1 MGFAG
6 LIRFFHFKPEVFP
19 MSLKP
24 VLLSTTLAGLLAS
37 AAGATPVTLYD
48 LFSLNRL
55 ANMGGQL
62 LVSALRGVADLRYAH
77 MEIRPLDGRM
87 ILTGLELSPYE
98 QPDCLVTLD
107 RAVIT
112 TAPLDQIA
120 YGALD
125 IDVMGAEMSEGCFS
139 ASELS
144 DMAEAG
150 ITRFALDR
158 GEIRLEYD
166 YASAALTVDAQGVS
180 EGLAE
185 MRAHVA
191 FDYFAVNFDAEEP
204 VADLAYAEIELTDRG
219 IWSALGTQIP
229 PAMLSS
235 DVLVPMLVGELL
247 PQWRDPT
254 VPLPTPSEPPT
265 EGKGGEGSG
274 YTPPPSRSI
283 VPLNSSEVNAAY
295 DVIEAG
301 VAAFLAF
308 AESPGTLRL
317 EVTPEAPVRLS
328 EDHFEDFALF
338 VADLAPA
345 LLTDADRPD
354 TRLTREDGDLI
365 ADWVAGGDVPFSD
378 GDILRLSHAL
388 LSGVGVPRNPE
399 RAMELLTPLL
409 EAGHA
414 EALEMALETLDALDP
429 AFAYR
434 LAREAAAS
442 GDRMAFAQLDRLE
455 ALLPMGEVIALQE
468 ETGDRPEFDGTEAA
482 RALRARAEAALTGL
496 GAPRRYTV
504 AYFYGLLALA
514 SGDMASASIV
524 NELEAM
530 ADRMEEEDAERWLG
544 LLGQVND
551 HASEEW
557 FAVQAPATLSP
568 APSDQ

>member
-1 MGFAG
+1 MSA
-6 LIRFFHFKPEVFP
+6 KP
-19 MSLKP
+19 L
-24 VLLSTTLAGLLAS
+24 LLSTTLAGLLAS

-77 MEIRPLDGRM
+77 MDIRPLDGRM

-125 IDVMGAEMSEGCFS
+125 IDVMGAEMSAGCFS
-139 ASELS
+139 ASERR

-180 EGLAE
+180 EGMAE

-219 IWSALGTQIP
+219 IWSALGAQIP
-229 PAMLSS
+229 PAMLSP

-247 PQWRDPT
+247 PQWRDPS
-254 VPLPTPSEPPT
+254 VPLPTPEPAPAPSD
-265 EGKGGEGSG
+265 GKGDENPATPASPA
-274 YTPPPSRSI
+274 PPPANA
-283 VPLNSSEVNAAY
+283 PELDAAY
-295 DVIEAG
+295 EVIEAG
-301 VAAFLAF
+301 VAAFVAF
-308 AESPGTLRL
+308 AETPGTLRL
-317 EVTPEAPVRLS
+317 EFTPEAPVRLT

-354 TRLTREDGDLI
+354 MRLTREDGDLI
-365 ADWVAGGDVPFSD
+365 AAWVAGGDVPFSD

-434 LAREAAAS
+434 IAREAAAA

-455 ALLPMGEVIALQE
+455 ALVPLGDVIALQE
-468 ETGDRPEFDGTEAA
+468 ETGDLPDFDGTEAA
-482 RALRARAEAALTGL
+482 RELRGRAEAALTGL

>member
-1 MGFAG
+1 
-6 LIRFFHFKPEVFP
+6 

-24 VLLSTTLAGLLAS
+24 LLLSTTLAGLLAS

-77 MEIRPLDGRM
+77 MDIRPLDGRM

-125 IDVMGAEMSEGCFS
+125 IDVMGAEMSEGCFN
-139 ASELS
+139 ASERR

-219 IWSALGTQIP
+219 VWSALGAQIP
-229 PAMLSS
+229 PAMLSP
-235 DVLVPMLVGELL
+235 DVLVPMLVGEVL
-247 PQWRDPT
+247 PQWRDPS
-254 VPLPTPSEPPT
+254 VPLPTPEPAPAPSD
-265 EGKGGEGSG
+265 GKGDENPA
-274 YTPPPSRSI
+274 TPATPAPPP
-283 VPLNSSEVNAAY
+283 VNAPELDAAY

-317 EVTPEAPVRLS
+317 EFTPEAPVRLT

-365 ADWVAGGDVPFSD
+365 SDWVAGGDVPFSD

-434 LAREAAAS
+434 IAREAAAA

-455 ALLPMGEVIALQE
+455 ALVPMGDVIALQE
-468 ETGDRPEFDGTEAA
+468 ETGDRPEFDGTEPA

-524 NELEAM
+524 NELETM

>member
-1 MGFAG
+1 
-6 LIRFFHFKPEVFP
+6 

-77 MEIRPLDGRM
+77 MDIRPLDGRM

-139 ASELS
+139 ASERR

-219 IWSALGTQIP
+219 VWSALGAQIP
-229 PAMLSS
+229 PAMLSP
-235 DVLVPMLVGELL
+235 DVLVPMLVGEVL
-247 PQWRDPT
+247 PQWRDPS
-254 VPLPTPSEPPT
+254 VPLPTPEPAPAPSD
-265 EGKGGEGSG
+265 GKGDENPA
-274 YTPPPSRSI
+274 TPATPAPPP
-283 VPLNSSEVNAAY
+283 VNAPELDAAY

-317 EVTPEAPVRLS
+317 EFTPEAPVRLT

-365 ADWVAGGDVPFSD
+365 SDWVAGGDVPFSD

-414 EALEMALETLDALDP
+414 AALEMALETLDALDP

-434 LAREAAAS
+434 IAREAAAA

-455 ALLPMGEVIALQE
+455 ALVPMGDVIALQE
-468 ETGDRPEFDGTEAA
+468 ETGDRPEFDGTEPA

-524 NELEAM
+524 NELETM

>member
-1 MGFAG
+1 MSA
-6 LIRFFHFKPEVFP
+6 KP
-19 MSLKP
+19 L
-24 VLLSTTLAGLLAS
+24 LLSTTLAGLLAT

-77 MEIRPLDGRM
+77 MDIRPLDGRM

-125 IDVMGAEMSEGCFS
+125 IDVMGAEMSAGCFS
-139 ASELS
+139 ASERR

-180 EGLAE
+180 EGMAE

-219 IWSALGTQIP
+219 IWSALGAQIP
-229 PAMLSS
+229 PAMLSP

-247 PQWRDPT
+247 PQWRDPS
-254 VPLPTPSEPPT
+254 VPLPTPEPAPAPSD
-265 EGKGGEGSG
+265 GKGDENPATPASPA
-274 YTPPPSRSI
+274 PPPANA
-283 VPLNSSEVNAAY
+283 PELDAAY
-295 DVIEAG
+295 EVIEAG
-301 VAAFLAF
+301 VAAFVAF
-308 AESPGTLRL
+308 AETPGTLRL
-317 EVTPEAPVRLS
+317 EFTPEAPVRLT

-354 TRLTREDGDLI
+354 MRLTREDGDLI
-365 ADWVAGGDVPFSD
+365 AAWVAGGDVPFSD

-434 LAREAAAS
+434 IAREAAAA

-455 ALLPMGEVIALQE
+455 ALVPLGDVIALQE
-468 ETGDRPEFDGTEAA
+468 ETGDLPDFDGTEAA
-482 RALRARAEAALTGL
+482 RELRGRAEAALTGL

>member
-1 MGFAG
+1 
-6 LIRFFHFKPEVFP
+6 

-77 MEIRPLDGRM
+77 MDIRPLDGRM

-139 ASELS
+139 ASERR

-219 IWSALGTQIP
+219 VWSALGAQIP
-229 PAMLSS
+229 PAMLSP
-235 DVLVPMLVGELL
+235 DVLVPMLVGEVL
-247 PQWRDPT
+247 PQWRDPS
-254 VPLPTPSEPPT
+254 VPLPTPEPAPAPSD
-265 EGKGGEGSG
+265 GKGDENPA
-274 YTPPPSRSI
+274 TPATPAPPP
-283 VPLNSSEVNAAY
+283 VNAPELDAAY

-317 EVTPEAPVRLS
+317 EFTPEAPVRLT

-365 ADWVAGGDVPFSD
+365 AAWVAGGDVPFSD

-434 LAREAAAS
+434 IAREAAAA

-455 ALLPMGEVIALQE
+455 ALVPMGDVIALQE
-468 ETGDRPEFDGTEAA
+468 ETGDRPEFDGTEPA

>member
-1 MGFAG
+1 
-6 LIRFFHFKPEVFP
+6 

-24 VLLSTTLAGLLAS
+24 LLLSTTLAGLLAS

-77 MEIRPLDGRM
+77 MDIRPLDGRM

-139 ASELS
+139 ASERR

-219 IWSALGTQIP
+219 VWSALGAQIP
-229 PAMLSS
+229 PAMLSP

-247 PQWRDPT
+247 PQWRDPS
-254 VPLPTPSEPPT
+254 VPLPTPEPAPAPSD
-265 EGKGGEGSG
+265 GKGDENPA
-274 YTPPPSRSI
+274 TPATPAPPP
-283 VPLNSSEVNAAY
+283 VNAPELDAAY

-317 EVTPEAPVRLS
+317 EFTPEAPVRLT

-365 ADWVAGGDVPFSD
+365 AAWVAGGDVPFSD

-434 LAREAAAS
+434 IAREAAAA

-455 ALLPMGEVIALQE
+455 ALVPMGDVIALQE
-468 ETGDRPEFDGTEAA
+468 ETGDRPEFDGTEPA

-524 NELEAM
+524 NELETM

>member
-1 MGFAG
+1 MSA
-6 LIRFFHFKPEVFP
+6 KP
-19 MSLKP
+19 L
-24 VLLSTTLAGLLAS
+24 LLSTTLAGLLAT

-77 MEIRPLDGRM
+77 MDIRPLDGRM

-125 IDVMGAEMSEGCFS
+125 IDVMGAEMSAGCFS
-139 ASELS
+139 ASERR

-180 EGLAE
+180 EGMAE

-219 IWSALGTQIP
+219 IWSALGAQIP
-229 PAMLSS
+229 PAMLSP

-247 PQWRDPT
+247 PQWRDPS
-254 VPLPTPSEPPT
+254 VPLPTPEPAPAPSD
-265 EGKGGEGSG
+265 GKGDENPATPASPA
-274 YTPPPSRSI
+274 PPPANA
-283 VPLNSSEVNAAY
+283 PELDAAY
-295 DVIEAG
+295 EVIEAG
-301 VAAFLAF
+301 VAAFVAF
-308 AESPGTLRL
+308 AETPGTLRL
-317 EVTPEAPVRLS
+317 EFTPEAPVRLT

-354 TRLTREDGDLI
+354 MRLTREDGDLI
-365 ADWVAGGDVPFSD
+365 AAWVAGGDVPFSD

-434 LAREAAAS
+434 IAREAAAA

-455 ALLPMGEVIALQE
+455 ALVPLGDVIALQE
-468 ETGDRPEFDGTEAA
+468 ETGDLPEFDGTEAA
-482 RALRARAEAALTGL
+482 RELRGRAEAALTGL

-514 SGDMASASIV
+514 WGDMASASIV

>member
-1 MGFAG
+1 MSA
-6 LIRFFHFKPEVFP
+6 KP
-19 MSLKP
+19 L
-24 VLLSTTLAGLLAS
+24 LLSTTLAGLLAS

-77 MEIRPLDGRM
+77 MDIRPLDGRM

-125 IDVMGAEMSEGCFS
+125 IDVMGAEMSAGCFS
-139 ASELS
+139 ASERR

-180 EGLAE
+180 EGMAE

-219 IWSALGTQIP
+219 IWSALGAQIP
-229 PAMLSS
+229 PAMLSP

-247 PQWRDPT
+247 PQWRDPS
-254 VPLPTPSEPPT
+254 VPLPTPEPAPAPSD
-265 EGKGGEGSG
+265 GKGDENPATPASPA
-274 YTPPPSRSI
+274 PPPANA
-283 VPLNSSEVNAAY
+283 PELDAAY
-295 DVIEAG
+295 EVIEAG
-301 VAAFLAF
+301 VAAFVAF
-308 AESPGTLRL
+308 AETPGTLRL
-317 EVTPEAPVRLS
+317 EFTPEAPVRLT

-345 LLTDADRPD
+345 PLTDADRPD
-354 TRLTREDGDLI
+354 MRLTREDGDLI
-365 ADWVAGGDVPFSD
+365 AAWVAGGDVPFSD

-434 LAREAAAS
+434 IAREAAAA

-455 ALLPMGEVIALQE
+455 ALVPLGDVIALQE
-468 ETGDRPEFDGTEAA
+468 ETGDLPEFDGTEAA
-482 RALRARAEAALTGL
+482 RELRGRAEAALTGL

>member
-1 MGFAG
+1 
-6 LIRFFHFKPEVFP
+6 

-77 MEIRPLDGRM
+77 MDIRPLDGRM

-139 ASELS
+139 ASERR

-219 IWSALGTQIP
+219 VWSALGAQIP
-229 PAMLSS
+229 PAMLSP
-235 DVLVPMLVGELL
+235 DVLVPMLVGEVL
-247 PQWRDPT
+247 PQWRDPS
-254 VPLPTPSEPPT
+254 VPLPTPEPAPAPSD
-265 EGKGGEGSG
+265 GKGDENPA
-274 YTPPPSRSI
+274 TPATPAPPP
-283 VPLNSSEVNAAY
+283 VNAPELDAAY

-317 EVTPEAPVRLS
+317 EFTPEAPVRLT

-365 ADWVAGGDVPFSD
+365 AAWVAGGDVPFSD

-434 LAREAAAS
+434 IAREAAAA

-455 ALLPMGEVIALQE
+455 ALVPMGDVIALQE
-468 ETGDRPEFDGTEAA
+468 ETGDRPEFDGTEPA

-524 NELEAM
+524 NELETM

>member
-1 MGFAG
+1 
-6 LIRFFHFKPEVFP
+6 

-24 VLLSTTLAGLLAS
+24 LLLSTTLAGLLAS

-77 MEIRPLDGRM
+77 MDIRPLDGRM

-139 ASELS
+139 ASERR

-219 IWSALGTQIP
+219 VWSALGAQIP
-229 PAMLSS
+229 PAMLSP
-235 DVLVPMLVGELL
+235 DVLVPMLVGEVL
-247 PQWRDPT
+247 PQWRDPS
-254 VPLPTPSEPPT
+254 VPLPTPEPAPAPSD
-265 EGKGGEGSG
+265 GKGDENPA
-274 YTPPPSRSI
+274 TPATPAPPP
-283 VPLNSSEVNAAY
+283 VNAPELDAAY

-317 EVTPEAPVRLS
+317 EFTPEAPVRLT

-365 ADWVAGGDVPFSD
+365 SDWVAGGDVPFSD

-434 LAREAAAS
+434 IAREAAAA

-455 ALLPMGEVIALQE
+455 ALVPMGDVIALQE
-468 ETGDRPEFDGTEAA
+468 ETGDRPEFDGTEPA

-524 NELEAM
+524 NELETM

>member
-1 MGFAG
+1 MSA
-6 LIRFFHFKPEVFP
+6 KP
-19 MSLKP
+19 L
-24 VLLSTTLAGLLAS
+24 LLSTTLAGLLAS

-77 MEIRPLDGRM
+77 MDIRPLDGRM

-125 IDVMGAEMSEGCFS
+125 IDVMGAEMSAGCFS
-139 ASELS
+139 ASERR

-180 EGLAE
+180 EGMAE

-219 IWSALGTQIP
+219 IWSALGAQIP
-229 PAMLSS
+229 PAMLSP

-247 PQWRDPT
+247 PQWRDPS
-254 VPLPTPSEPPT
+254 VPLPTPEPAPAPSD
-265 EGKGGEGSG
+265 GKGDENPATPASPA
-274 YTPPPSRSI
+274 PPPANA
-283 VPLNSSEVNAAY
+283 PELDAAY
-295 DVIEAG
+295 EVIEAG
-301 VAAFLAF
+301 VAAFVAF
-308 AESPGTLRL
+308 AETPGTLRL
-317 EVTPEAPVRLS
+317 EFTPEAPVRLT

-354 TRLTREDGDLI
+354 MRLTREDGDLI
-365 ADWVAGGDVPFSD
+365 AAWVAGGDVPFSD

-434 LAREAAAS
+434 IAREAAAA

-455 ALLPMGEVIALQE
+455 ALVPLGDVIALQE
-468 ETGDRPEFDGTEAA
+468 ETGDLPEFDGTEAA
-482 RALRARAEAALTGL
+482 RELRGRAEAALTGL

>member
-1 MGFAG
+1 
-6 LIRFFHFKPEVFP
+6 

-77 MEIRPLDGRM
+77 MDIRPLDGRM

-125 IDVMGAEMSEGCFS
+125 IDVMGAEMSEGCFN
-139 ASELS
+139 ASERR

-219 IWSALGTQIP
+219 VWSALGAQIP
-229 PAMLSS
+229 PAMLSP
-235 DVLVPMLVGELL
+235 DVLVPMLVGEVL
-247 PQWRDPT
+247 PQWRDPS
-254 VPLPTPSEPPT
+254 VPLPTPEPAPAPSD
-265 EGKGGEGSG
+265 GKGDENPATPATP
-274 YTPPPSRSI
+274 TPPP
-283 VPLNSSEVNAAY
+283 VNAPELDAAY

-317 EVTPEAPVRLS
+317 EFTPEAPVRLT

-365 ADWVAGGDVPFSD
+365 SDWVAGGDVPFSD

-434 LAREAAAS
+434 IAREAAAA

-455 ALLPMGEVIALQE
+455 ALVPMGDVIALQE
-468 ETGDRPEFDGTEAA
+468 ETGDRPEFDGTEPA

-524 NELEAM
+524 NELETM

>member
-1 MGFAG
+1 
-6 LIRFFHFKPEVFP
+6 

-24 VLLSTTLAGLLAS
+24 LLLSTTLAGLLAT

-77 MEIRPLDGRM
+77 MDIRPLDGRM

-139 ASELS
+139 ASERR

-219 IWSALGTQIP
+219 VWSALGAQIP
-229 PAMLSS
+229 PAMLSP
-235 DVLVPMLVGELL
+235 DVLVPMLVGEVL
-247 PQWRDPT
+247 PQWRDPS
-254 VPLPTPSEPPT
+254 VPLPTPEPAPAPSD
-265 EGKGGEGSG
+265 GKGDENPA
-274 YTPPPSRSI
+274 TPATPAPPP
-283 VPLNSSEVNAAY
+283 VNAPELDAAY

-317 EVTPEAPVRLS
+317 EFTPEAPVRLT

-365 ADWVAGGDVPFSD
+365 SDWVAGGDVPFSD

-434 LAREAAAS
+434 IAREAAAA

-455 ALLPMGEVIALQE
+455 ALVPMGDVIALQE
-468 ETGDRPEFDGTEAA
+468 ETGDRPEFDGTEPA

-524 NELEAM
+524 NELETM

>member
-1 MGFAG
+1 
-6 LIRFFHFKPEVFP
+6 

-77 MEIRPLDGRM
+77 MDIRPLDGRM

-139 ASELS
+139 ASERR

-219 IWSALGTQIP
+219 VWSALGAQIP
-229 PAMLSS
+229 PAMLSP

-247 PQWRDPT
+247 PQWRDPS
-254 VPLPTPSEPPT
+254 VPLPTPEPAPAPSD
-265 EGKGGEGSG
+265 GKGDENPA
-274 YTPPPSRSI
+274 TPATPAPPP
-283 VPLNSSEVNAAY
+283 VNAPELDAAY

-317 EVTPEAPVRLS
+317 EFTPEAPVRLT

-365 ADWVAGGDVPFSD
+365 SDWVAGGDVPFSD

-434 LAREAAAS
+434 IAREAAAA

-455 ALLPMGEVIALQE
+455 ALVPMGDVIALQE
-468 ETGDRPEFDGTEAA
+468 ETGDRPEFDGTEPA

>member
-1 MGFAG
+1 
-6 LIRFFHFKPEVFP
+6 

-24 VLLSTTLAGLLAS
+24 VLLSTSLAGLLAS

-77 MEIRPLDGRM
+77 MDIRPLDGRM

-125 IDVMGAEMSEGCFS
+125 IDVMGAEMSEGCFN
-139 ASELS
+139 ASERR

-219 IWSALGTQIP
+219 VWSALGAQIP
-229 PAMLSS
+229 PAMLSP
-235 DVLVPMLVGELL
+235 DVLVPMLVGEVL
-247 PQWRDPT
+247 PQWRDPS
-254 VPLPTPSEPPT
+254 VPLPTPEPAPAPSD
-265 EGKGGEGSG
+265 GKGDENPA
-274 YTPPPSRSI
+274 TPATPAPPP
-283 VPLNSSEVNAAY
+283 VNAPELDAAY

-317 EVTPEAPVRLS
+317 EFTPEAPVRLT

-365 ADWVAGGDVPFSD
+365 SDWVAGGDVPFSD

-434 LAREAAAS
+434 IAREAAAA

-455 ALLPMGEVIALQE
+455 ALVPMGDVIALQE
-468 ETGDRPEFDGTEAA
+468 ETGDRPEFDGTEPA

>member
-1 MGFAG
+1 MSA
-6 LIRFFHFKPEVFP
+6 KP
-19 MSLKP
+19 L
-24 VLLSTTLAGLLAS
+24 LLSTTLAGLLAT

-77 MEIRPLDGRM
+77 MDIRPLDGRM

-125 IDVMGAEMSEGCFS
+125 IDVMGAEMSAGCFS
-139 ASELS
+139 ASERR

-180 EGLAE
+180 EGMAE

-219 IWSALGTQIP
+219 IWSALGAQIP
-229 PAMLSS
+229 PAMLSP

-247 PQWRDPT
+247 PQWRDPS
-254 VPLPTPSEPPT
+254 VPLPTPEPAPAPSD
-265 EGKGGEGSG
+265 GKGDENPA
-274 YTPPPSRSI
+274 TPATPAPPPANA
-283 VPLNSSEVNAAY
+283 PELDAAY
-295 DVIEAG
+295 EVIEAG
-301 VAAFLAF
+301 VAAFVAF
-308 AESPGTLRL
+308 AETPGTLRL
-317 EVTPEAPVRLS
+317 EFTPEAPVRLT

-354 TRLTREDGDLI
+354 MRLTREDGDLI
-365 ADWVAGGDVPFSD
+365 AAWVAGGDVPFSD

-434 LAREAAAS
+434 IAREAAAA

-455 ALLPMGEVIALQE
+455 ALVPLGDVIALQE
-468 ETGDRPEFDGTEAA
+468 ETGDLPDFDGTEAA
-482 RALRARAEAALTGL
+482 RELRGRAEAALTGL

>member
-1 MGFAG
+1 MSA
-6 LIRFFHFKPEVFP
+6 KP
-19 MSLKP
+19 L
-24 VLLSTTLAGLLAS
+24 LLSTTLAGLLAS

-77 MEIRPLDGRM
+77 MDIRPLDGRM

-125 IDVMGAEMSEGCFS
+125 IDVMGAEMSAGCFS
-139 ASELS
+139 ASERR

-180 EGLAE
+180 EGMAE

-219 IWSALGTQIP
+219 IWSALGAQIP
-229 PAMLSS
+229 PAMLSP

-247 PQWRDPT
+247 PQWRDPS
-254 VPLPTPSEPPT
+254 VPLPTPEPAPAPSD
-265 EGKGGEGSG
+265 GKGDENPA
-274 YTPPPSRSI
+274 TPATPAPPPANA
-283 VPLNSSEVNAAY
+283 PELDAAY
-295 DVIEAG
+295 EVIEAG
-301 VAAFLAF
+301 VAAFVAF
-308 AESPGTLRL
+308 AETPGTLRL
-317 EVTPEAPVRLS
+317 EFTPEAPVRLT

-354 TRLTREDGDLI
+354 MRLTREDGDLI
-365 ADWVAGGDVPFSD
+365 AAWVAGGDVPFSD

-434 LAREAAAS
+434 IAREAAAA

-455 ALLPMGEVIALQE
+455 ALVPLGDVIALQE
-468 ETGDRPEFDGTEAA
+468 ETGDLPEFDGTEAA
-482 RALRARAEAALTGL
+482 RELRGRAEAALTGL

>member
-1 MGFAG
+1 MSA
-6 LIRFFHFKPEVFP
+6 KP
-19 MSLKP
+19 L
-24 VLLSTTLAGLLAS
+24 LLSTTLAGLLAT

-77 MEIRPLDGRM
+77 MDIRPLDGRM

-125 IDVMGAEMSEGCFS
+125 IDVMGAEMSAGCFS
-139 ASELS
+139 ASERR

-180 EGLAE
+180 EGMAE

-219 IWSALGTQIP
+219 IWSALGAQIP
-229 PAMLSS
+229 PAMLSP

-247 PQWRDPT
+247 PQWRDPS
-254 VPLPTPSEPPT
+254 VPLPTPEPAPAPSD
-265 EGKGGEGSG
+265 GKGDENPATPASPA
-274 YTPPPSRSI
+274 PPPANA
-283 VPLNSSEVNAAY
+283 PELDAAY
-295 DVIEAG
+295 EVIEAG
-301 VAAFLAF
+301 VAAFVAF
-308 AESPGTLRL
+308 AETPGTLRL
-317 EVTPEAPVRLS
+317 EFTPEAPVRLT

-354 TRLTREDGDLI
+354 MRLTREDGDLI
-365 ADWVAGGDVPFSD
+365 AAWVAGGDVPFSD

-434 LAREAAAS
+434 IAREAAAA

-455 ALLPMGEVIALQE
+455 ALVPLGDVIALQE
-468 ETGDRPEFDGTEAA
+468 ETGDLPEFDGTEAA
-482 RALRARAEAALTGL
+482 RELRGRAEAALTGL

>member
-1 MGFAG
+1 
-6 LIRFFHFKPEVFP
+6 

-77 MEIRPLDGRM
+77 MDIRPLDGRM

-139 ASELS
+139 ASERR

-219 IWSALGTQIP
+219 VWSALGAQIP
-229 PAMLSS
+229 PAMLSP
-235 DVLVPMLVGELL
+235 DVLVPMLVGEVL
-247 PQWRDPT
+247 PQWRDPS
-254 VPLPTPSEPPT
+254 VPLPTPEPAPAPSD
-265 EGKGGEGSG
+265 GKGDENPA
-274 YTPPPSRSI
+274 TPATPAPPP
-283 VPLNSSEVNAAY
+283 VNAPELDAAY

-317 EVTPEAPVRLS
+317 EFTPEAPVRLT

-365 ADWVAGGDVPFSD
+365 SDWVAGGDVPFSD

-434 LAREAAAS
+434 IAREAAAA

-455 ALLPMGEVIALQE
+455 ALVPMGDVIALQE
-468 ETGDRPEFDGTEAA
+468 ETGDRPEFDGTEPA

>member
-1 MGFAG
+1 
-6 LIRFFHFKPEVFP
+6 

-24 VLLSTTLAGLLAS
+24 LLLSTTLAGLLAT

-77 MEIRPLDGRM
+77 MDIRPLDGRM

-139 ASELS
+139 ASERR

-219 IWSALGTQIP
+219 IWSALGAQIP
-229 PAMLSS
+229 PAMLSP
-235 DVLVPMLVGELL
+235 DVLVPMLVGEVL
-247 PQWRDPT
+247 PQWRDPS
-254 VPLPTPSEPPT
+254 VPLPTPEPAPAPSD
-265 EGKGGEGSG
+265 GKGDENPATPASPA
-274 YTPPPSRSI
+274 PPPANA
-283 VPLNSSEVNAAY
+283 PELDAAY
-295 DVIEAG
+295 EVIEAG
-301 VAAFLAF
+301 VAAFVAF

-317 EVTPEAPVRLS
+317 EFTPEAPVRLT

-365 ADWVAGGDVPFSD
+365 AAWVAGGDVPFSD

-414 EALEMALETLDALDP
+414 AALEMALETLDALDP

-434 LAREAAAS
+434 IAREAAAA

-468 ETGDRPEFDGTEAA
+468 ETGDRPEFDGTEPA

-524 NELEAM
+524 NELETM

>member
-1 MGFAG
+1 MSA
-6 LIRFFHFKPEVFP
+6 KP
-19 MSLKP
+19 L
-24 VLLSTTLAGLLAS
+24 LLSTTLAGLLAT

-77 MEIRPLDGRM
+77 MDIRPLDGRM

-125 IDVMGAEMSEGCFS
+125 IDVMGAEMSAGCFS
-139 ASELS
+139 ASERR

-180 EGLAE
+180 EGMAE

-219 IWSALGTQIP
+219 IWSALGAQIP
-229 PAMLSS
+229 PAMLSP

-247 PQWRDPT
+247 PQWRDPS
-254 VPLPTPSEPPT
+254 VPLPTPEPAPAPSD
-265 EGKGGEGSG
+265 GKGDENPATPASPA
-274 YTPPPSRSI
+274 PPPANA
-283 VPLNSSEVNAAY
+283 PELDAAY
-295 DVIEAG
+295 EVIEAG
-301 VAAFLAF
+301 VAAFVAF
-308 AESPGTLRL
+308 AETPGTLRL
-317 EVTPEAPVRLS
+317 EFTPEAPVRLT

-345 LLTDADRPD
+345 PLTDADRPD
-354 TRLTREDGDLI
+354 MRLTREDGDLI
-365 ADWVAGGDVPFSD
+365 AAWVAGGDVPFSD

-434 LAREAAAS
+434 IAREAAAA

-455 ALLPMGEVIALQE
+455 ALVPLGDVIALQE
-468 ETGDRPEFDGTEAA
+468 ETGDLPDFDGTEAA
-482 RALRARAEAALTGL
+482 RELRGRAEAALTGL

>member
-1 MGFAG
+1 
-6 LIRFFHFKPEVFP
+6 

-77 MEIRPLDGRM
+77 MDIRPLDGRM

-125 IDVMGAEMSEGCFS
+125 IDVMGAEMSEGCFN
-139 ASELS
+139 ASERR

-219 IWSALGTQIP
+219 VWSALGAQIP
-229 PAMLSS
+229 PAMLSP
-235 DVLVPMLVGELL
+235 DVLVPMLVGEVL
-247 PQWRDPT
+247 PQWRDPS
-254 VPLPTPSEPPT
+254 VPLPTPEPAPAPSD
-265 EGKGGEGSG
+265 GKGDENPA
-274 YTPPPSRSI
+274 TPATPAPPP
-283 VPLNSSEVNAAY
+283 VNAPELDAAY

-317 EVTPEAPVRLS
+317 EFTPEAPVRLT

-365 ADWVAGGDVPFSD
+365 SDWVAGGDVPFSD

-434 LAREAAAS
+434 IAREAAAA

-455 ALLPMGEVIALQE
+455 ALVPMGDVIALQE
-468 ETGDRPEFDGTEAA
+468 ETGDRPEFDGTEPA

>member
-1 MGFAG
+1 
-6 LIRFFHFKPEVFP
+6 

-24 VLLSTTLAGLLAS
+24 LLLSTTLAGLLAT

-77 MEIRPLDGRM
+77 MDIRPLDGRM

-139 ASELS
+139 ASERR

-219 IWSALGTQIP
+219 VWSALGAQIS
-229 PAMLSS
+229 PAMLSP

-247 PQWRDPT
+247 PQWRDPS
-254 VPLPTPSEPPT
+254 VPLPTPEPAPAPSD
-265 EGKGGEGSG
+265 GKGDENPA
-274 YTPPPSRSI
+274 TPATPAPPP
-283 VPLNSSEVNAAY
+283 VNAPELDAAY

-317 EVTPEAPVRLS
+317 EFTPEAPVRLT

-365 ADWVAGGDVPFSD
+365 AAWVAGGDVPFSD

-434 LAREAAAS
+434 IAREAAAA

-455 ALLPMGEVIALQE
+455 ALVPMGDVIALQE
-468 ETGDRPEFDGTEAA
+468 ETGDRPEFDGTEPA

-524 NELEAM
+524 NELETM

>member
-1 MGFAG
+1 MSA
-6 LIRFFHFKPEVFP
+6 KP
-19 MSLKP
+19 L
-24 VLLSTTLAGLLAS
+24 LLSTTLAGLLAS

-77 MEIRPLDGRM
+77 MDIRPLDGRM

-139 ASELS
+139 ASERR

-219 IWSALGTQIP
+219 VWSALGAQIP
-229 PAMLSS
+229 PAMLSP
-235 DVLVPMLVGELL
+235 DVLVPMLVGEVL
-247 PQWRDPT
+247 PQWRDPS
-254 VPLPTPSEPPT
+254 VPLPTPEPAPAPSD
-265 EGKGGEGSG
+265 GKGDENPA
-274 YTPPPSRSI
+274 TPATPAPPP
-283 VPLNSSEVNAAY
+283 VNAPELDAAY

-317 EVTPEAPVRLS
+317 EFTPEAPVRLT

-365 ADWVAGGDVPFSD
+365 SDWVAGGDVPFSD

-434 LAREAAAS
+434 IAREAAAA

-455 ALLPMGEVIALQE
+455 ALVPMGDVIALQE
-468 ETGDRPEFDGTEAA
+468 ETGDRPEFDGTEPA